1 MEIRNSKTE
10 MPLFKVKGEKFIF
23 AVQIKL
29 QGKCG
34 VVGEN
39 RMEKIKLTDICN
51 PKQWKTIPTSELL
64 ENGYPVYGANGIIGY
79 YSEFNHKNPVITVT
93 CRGATCGTIN
103 ITVPKSYVTGNAM
116 CLDDVRSDI
125 YMEYLYYCL
134 KHYNFNNVI
143 SGSAQPQITRQGMEK
158 IYVTI
163 GSHNEQMDIVDKLKK
178 VENVIGLRKRELK
191 QLETLVKSRFVELFG
206 DPIKNPKGWEI
217 VKLSECLERIDN
229 GKSFT
234 CDSNAREGVF
244 PAILKLSA
252 ATYGD
257 YRPYE
262 NKALLDEKQFVE
274 SVEVHRGDLL
284 FTRKNTPDLVGMAAY
299 VFETPEKLMM
309 PDLIFRL
316 VTNER
321 MTPTF
326 LWQLINN
333 REFRPAI
340 QGISGGSAKSM
351 SNISKERL
359 KNIEV
364 ICPPISEQ
372 KKLEGVLEQVDK
384 SKSKIQK
391 SLEETQLLFDSL
403 MQKYFG

>member
-1 MEIRNSKTE
+1 MYNVFSVS
-10 MPLFKVKGEKFIF
+10 P
-23 AVQIKL
+23 
-29 QGKCG
+29 
-34 VVGEN
+34 N
-39 RMEKIKLTDICN
+39 
-51 PKQWKTIPTSELL
+51 L
-64 ENGYPVYGANGIIGY
+64 E
-79 YSEFNHKNPVITVT
+79 
-93 CRGATCGTIN
+93 RQ
-103 ITVPKSYVTGNAM
+103 
-116 CLDDVRSDI
+116 
-125 YMEYLYYCL
+125 YLYYYL
-134 KHYNFNNVI
+134 KSDFVLQRIKAVATGSVRDNLKLSMLYEFPIELPKLENQRKIVKILDKVSDVI
-143 SGSAQPQITRQGMEK
+143 EK
-158 IYVTI
+158 K
-163 GSHNEQMDIVDKLKK
+163 EQ
-178 VENVIGLRKRELK
+178 ELE
-191 QLETLVKSRFVELFG
+191 QLETLVKSRFVELFD
-206 DPIKNPKGWEI
+206 DPIKNPKGWEV

-384 SKSKIQK
+384 SK
-391 SLEETQLLFDSL
+391 
-403 MQKYFG
+403 